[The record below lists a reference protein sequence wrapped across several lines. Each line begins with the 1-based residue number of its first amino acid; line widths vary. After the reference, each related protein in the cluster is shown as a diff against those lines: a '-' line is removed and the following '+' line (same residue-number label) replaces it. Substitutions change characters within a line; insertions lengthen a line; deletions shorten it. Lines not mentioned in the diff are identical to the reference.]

1 MVRTH
6 GVRPTAGSTKSGFEP
21 GGEVR
26 SRRSTGYFLPVMRC
40 PRCSHADDKVVDSR
54 TSEDGSSIR
63 RRRECL
69 SCGSRFTTFERVEEV
84 MPEIRKSDGSIEPFQ
99 REKVERGVRA
109 SGKGRPAVLAE
120 VERIGQEVEELV
132 RREAT
137 VTSAIIGLY
146 VLDRLR
152 ALDEVA
158 YLRFVSVYKSF
169 ENPTDF
175 ERELVL
181 LAKVDGEAGELP
193 GAS

>member
-1 MVRTH
+1 
-6 GVRPTAGSTKSGFEP
+6 
-21 GGEVR
+21 
-26 SRRSTGYFLPVMRC
+26 
-40 PRCSHADDKVVDSR
+40 
-54 TSEDGSSIR
+54 
-63 RRRECL
+63 
-69 SCGSRFTTFERVEEV
+69 
-84 MPEIRKSDGSIEPFQ
+84 MP
-99 REKVERGVRA
+99 
-109 SGKGRPAVLAE
+109 AE

-181 LAKVDGEAGELP
+181 LAKVDGEPGELP

>member
-1 MVRTH
+1 
-6 GVRPTAGSTKSGFEP
+6 
-21 GGEVR
+21 
-26 SRRSTGYFLPVMRC
+26 MRC
-40 PRCSHADDKVVDSR
+40 PRCSHTDDKVVDSR
-54 TSEDGSSIR
+54 TAEDGTSIR

-69 SCGSRFTTFERVEEV
+69 ACAARFTTFERVEEV
-84 MPEIRKSDGSIEPFQ
+84 AVEVRKSDGSVEPFL

-109 SGKGRPAVLAE
+109 AGKGRPAVLEE

-132 RREAT
+132 RREST

-152 ALDEVA
+152 GLDEVA

-181 LAKVDGEAGELP
+181 LAKVDGDAADNPTGAGSL
-193 GAS
+193 GDSR